1 VEEIFVPA
9 LGMAM
14 SEAVLLAWLKEP
26 GDAVEA
32 GEVIAEVETD
42 KSVLEISA
50 SAAGRLG
57 AHRVAAGESVAV
69 GTTVTVV
76 LADGASEPAPS
87 GPSTAAGTAAQ
98 ATAAG
103 TGAPAAPVT
112 AAGSPP
118 AATAGAG
125 PPRDVPSHDVP
136 PGRAPHRVS
145 PRQRRLA
152 ALAEQAGPPAAARSS
167 PADPQD
173 SSWREPIARQVSRSW
188 SEIPHFAVA
197 RDIAAGGVTDRLAG
211 EMPAGGVRVSVTDL
225 LVRALGRSLARY
237 GSSDVG
243 LAVATRH
250 GVLLPVLADVAG
262 RKLSEIAALRHSA
275 AERARNRRSTEE
287 DTRTPLV
294 TLSNLGTHG
303 VEWFTGIIPLGQR
316 GLLTTGT
323 LAQRPVVKDGRLSV
337 AWQLTAILNVD
348 HRVWDGLDAAE
359 LLSDFGDRISAYG
372 RYDDDD

>member
-14 SEAVLLAWLKEP
+14 SEAVLVAWLKEP

-32 GEVIAEVETD
+32 GEPIAEVETD

-50 SAAGRLG
+50 SAPGRLG
-57 AHRVAAGESVAV
+57 AHRVAAGASVAV
-69 GTTVTVV
+69 GATVTVV
-76 LADGASEPAPS
+76 LADGESEPAPS
-87 GPSTAAGTAAQ
+87 GPSAAAGPAAAAGTAAVDG
-98 ATAAG
+98 TAA
-103 TGAPAAPVT
+103 PA
-112 AAGSPP
+112 PP
-118 AATAGAG
+118 AASVAPAPAGTAGDG
-125 PPRDVPSHDVP
+125 PSRDLP
-136 PGRAPHRVS
+136 PGRAPHRAS

-152 ALAEQAGPPAAARSS
+152 ALAEQAASPAAAGSS
-167 PADPQD
+167 PAVAQD
-173 SSWREPIARQVSRSW
+173 SPSRAPAARQVSRSW

-197 RDIAAGGVTDRLAG
+197 REIAADGVTDRLAG
-211 EMPAGGVRVSVTDL
+211 ETPGGVRVTVTDL

-250 GVLLPVLADVAG
+250 GVQIPVLPEVAG
-262 RKLSEIAALRHSA
+262 RKLTEVAALRRSA
-275 AERARNRRSTEE
+275 VERARNRRSTE
-287 DTRTPLV
+287 DDGRTPLV

-337 AWQLTAILNVD
+337 AWRLTAILNVD

-359 LLSDFGDRISAYG
+359 LLSDFDDRISAYG

>member
-76 LADGASEPAPS
+76 LAEGESEPAPS
-87 GPSTAAGTAAQ
+87 GPSAAAGTAGPSA
-98 ATAAG
+98 AAG

-125 PPRDVPSHDVP
+125 PSGDVP

-152 ALAEQAGPPAAARSS
+152 ALAEQAAPPAAAGSS

-173 SSWREPIARQVSRSW
+173 SSWRGPIARQVSRSW

-197 RDIAAGGVTDRLAG
+197 REIAADGVTDRLAG

-225 LVRALGRSLARY
+225 LVQALGRSLARY

-287 DTRTPLV
+287 DSRTPLV
-294 TLSNLGTHG
+294 TLSNLG
-303 VEWFTGIIPLGQR
+303 PR

-337 AWQLTAILNVD
+337 AWRLTAILNVD

-372 RYDDDD
+372 RYHDDD

>member
-32 GEVIAEVETD
+32 GEAIAEVETD

-69 GTTVTVV
+69 GATVTVV
-76 LADGASEPAPS
+76 LADGESEPALS
-87 GPSTAAGTAAQ
+87 GPSASAGTAAAGTAA
-98 ATAAG
+98 AAAP
-103 TGAPAAPVT
+103 APAA
-112 AAGSPP
+112 ASPP
-118 AATAGAG
+118 AATTGDSQS
-125 PPRDVPSHDVP
+125 PDVP

-152 ALAEQAGPPAAARSS
+152 ALAEQAASPGAAGPS
-167 PADPQD
+167 PAGPQD
-173 SSWREPIARQVSRSW
+173 SASRAPIARQVSRSW

-197 RDIAAGGVTDRLAG
+197 REIAADGVTDRLAG
-211 EMPAGGVRVSVTDL
+211 GSPGGVRVTVTDL

-243 LAVATRH
+243 LAVATSH
-250 GVLLPVLADVAG
+250 GVQIPVLPDVAG
-262 RKLSEIAALRHSA
+262 RKLSEIAALRRGA
-275 AERARNRRSTEE
+275 VERARNRRSTGE
-287 DTRTPLV
+287 DGRTPLV

-323 LAQRPVVKDGRLSV
+323 LAQRPVVRDGRLSV
-337 AWQLTAILNVD
+337 AWRLTAILNVD
-348 HRVWDGLDAAE
+348 HRVWDGLDAAQ
-359 LLSDFGDRISAYG
+359 LLSDFDDRISAFG

>member
-1 VEEIFVPA
+1 
-9 LGMAM
+9 
-14 SEAVLLAWLKEP
+14 
-26 GDAVEA
+26 
-32 GEVIAEVETD
+32 VIAEVETD
-42 KSVLEISA
+42 KSVREIAA

-69 GTTVTVV
+69 GATVTVV
-76 LADGASEPAPS
+76 LADGESEPAPS
-87 GPSTAAGTAAQ
+87 EPSAAAETAAAAGTAA
-98 ATAAG
+98 A
-103 TGAPAAPVT
+103 AAPVT
-112 AAGSPP
+112 AAASPP
-118 AATAGAG
+118 AATAGDG
-125 PPRDVPSHDVP
+125 LSRHQT
-136 PGRAPHRVS
+136 PGRTPHRTS

-152 ALAEQAGPPAAARSS
+152 ALAEQTAPPAAAGSS
-167 PADPQD
+167 PAGPQG
-173 SSWREPIARQVSRSW
+173 SSWRAPIARQVSRSW

-197 RDIAAGGVTDRLAG
+197 REIAADGVTDRLAG
-211 EMPAGGVRVSVTDL
+211 EMPAGGVRVTVTDL

-250 GVLLPVLADVAG
+250 GVLLPVLPDVAG

-287 DTRTPLV
+287 DGRTPLV

-337 AWQLTAILNVD
+337 AWRLTAILNVD

-359 LLSDFGDRISAYG
+359 LLSEFDDRISAYG

>member
-1 VEEIFVPA
+1 
-9 LGMAM
+9 MTCR
-14 SEAVLLAWLKEP
+14 P
-26 GDAVEA
+26 GA
-32 GEVIAEVETD
+32 
-42 KSVLEISA
+42 
-50 SAAGRLG
+50 R
-57 AHRVAAGESVAV
+57 
-69 GTTVTVV
+69 
-76 LADGASEPAPS
+76 
-87 GPSTAAGTAAQ
+87 
-98 ATAAG
+98 
-103 TGAPAAPVT
+103 
-112 AAGSPP
+112 
-118 AATAGAG
+118 
-125 PPRDVPSHDVP
+125 
-136 PGRAPHRVS
+136 PHRAS

-152 ALAEQAGPPAAARSS
+152 ALAEQAAPPAAAGSS

-173 SSWREPIARQVSRSW
+173 SSWRAPIARQVSRSW

-197 RDIAAGGVTDRLAG
+197 REIAADGVTDRLAG
-211 EMPAGGVRVSVTDL
+211 EMPAGGVRVTVTDL

-250 GVLLPVLADVAG
+250 GVLLPVLPDVAG

-287 DTRTPLV
+287 DGRTPLV

-337 AWQLTAILNVD
+337 AWRLTAILNVD

>member
-1 VEEIFVPA
+1 MEEIFVPA

-32 GEVIAEVETD
+32 GEAIAEVETD

-69 GTTVTVV
+69 GATVTVV
-76 LADGASEPAPS
+76 LADGESEPAPS
-87 GPSTAAGTAAQ
+87 GPSASAGTTAAGTAVA
-98 ATAAG
+98 AAAG
-103 TGAPAAPVT
+103 TAAAVGPAPAA
-112 AAGSPP
+112 ASPP
-118 AATAGAG
+118 AATTEDGH
-125 PPRDVPSHDVP
+125 SHDEP

-152 ALAEQAGPPAAARSS
+152 ALAGQAASPAAAGSS
-167 PADPQD
+167 PAGPQG
-173 SSWREPIARQVSRSW
+173 SASRAPIARQVSRSW

-197 RDIAAGGVTDRLAG
+197 REIAADGVTDRLAG
-211 EMPAGGVRVSVTDL
+211 GTPGGVRVTVTDL
-225 LVRALGRSLARY
+225 LVRALGRSLARH

-243 LAVATRH
+243 LAVATSH
-250 GVLLPVLADVAG
+250 GVLIPVLPDVAG
-262 RKLSEIAALRHSA
+262 RKLSEIAALRRSA
-275 AERARNRRSTEE
+275 VERARNRRSTEE
-287 DTRTPLV
+287 DGRTPLV

-337 AWQLTAILNVD
+337 AWRLTAILNVD
-348 HRVWDGLDAAE
+348 HRVWDGLDAAQ
-359 LLSDFGDRISAYG
+359 LLSDFDDRISAYG

>member
-14 SEAVLLAWLKEP
+14 SEAVLVAWLKEP

-32 GEVIAEVETD
+32 GEPIAEVETD

-50 SAAGRLG
+50 SAPGRLG
-57 AHRVAAGESVAV
+57 VHRVAAGASVAV
-69 GTTVTVV
+69 GATVTVV
-76 LADGASEPAPS
+76 LADGESEPAPS
-87 GPSTAAGTAAQ
+87 GPSAAAGPAAAAGTAAVDG
-98 ATAAG
+98 TAA
-103 TGAPAAPVT
+103 PA
-112 AAGSPP
+112 PP
-118 AATAGAG
+118 AASVAPAPAGTAGDG
-125 PPRDVPSHDVP
+125 PSRDLP
-136 PGRAPHRVS
+136 PGRAPHRAS

-152 ALAEQAGPPAAARSS
+152 ALAEQAASPAAAGSS
-167 PADPQD
+167 PAVAQD
-173 SSWREPIARQVSRSW
+173 SPSRAPAARQVSRSW

-197 RDIAAGGVTDRLAG
+197 REIAADGVTDRLAG
-211 EMPAGGVRVSVTDL
+211 ETPGGVRVTVTDL
-225 LVRALGRSLARY
+225 LVRALGRSLARH

-250 GVLLPVLADVAG
+250 GVQIPVLPDVAG
-262 RKLSEIAALRHSA
+262 RKLTEVAALRRSA
-275 AERARNRRSTEE
+275 VERARNRRSTK
-287 DTRTPLV
+287 DDGRTPLV

-337 AWQLTAILNVD
+337 AWRLTAILNVD

-359 LLSDFGDRISAYG
+359 LLSDFDDRISAYG

>member
-1 VEEIFVPA
+1 MEEIFVPA

-32 GEVIAEVETD
+32 GEAIAEVETD

-50 SAAGRLG
+50 SAAGHLG

-69 GTTVTVV
+69 GATVTVV
-76 LADGASEPAPS
+76 LADGESEPAPS
-87 GPSTAAGTAAQ
+87 GPSTAAG
-98 ATAAG
+98 AAG
-103 TGAPAAPVT
+103 AAAPVT
-112 AAGSPP
+112 AAVSPP
-118 AATAGAG
+118 AAAAGDG
-125 PPRDVPSHDVP
+125 PSRDAP
-136 PGRAPHRVS
+136 PGRPPHRTS

-152 ALAEQAGPPAAARSS
+152 ALAEQAAPPAGAGSS
-167 PADPQD
+167 PADPQG
-173 SSWREPIARQVSRSW
+173 SSWRAPIARQVSRSW

-197 RDIAAGGVTDRLAG
+197 REIAADGVTDRLAG
-211 EMPAGGVRVSVTDL
+211 ETPAGGPRVTVTDL

-250 GVLLPVLADVAG
+250 GVLIPVLPDVAG
-262 RKLSEIAALRHSA
+262 RKLPEIAALRHRA
-275 AERARNRRSTEE
+275 AGRARNRRSTEE
-287 DTRTPLV
+287 DGRTPLV

-337 AWQLTAILNVD
+337 AWRLTAILNVD
-348 HRVWDGLDAAE
+348 HRVWDGVDAAE
-359 LLSDFGDRISAYG
+359 LLSDIGDRISAWG
-372 RYDDDD
+372 RYDDGD

>member
-1 VEEIFVPA
+1 MEEIFVPA

-76 LADGASEPAPS
+76 LADGESEPAPS
-87 GPSTAAGTAAQ
+87 EPPAAAGAA
-98 ATAAG
+98 AV
-103 TGAPAAPVT
+103 AAPVT

-118 AATAGAG
+118 AATADAG
-125 PPRDVPSHDVP
+125 PSGDVP

-152 ALAEQAGPPAAARSS
+152 ALAEQAAPPAAAGSS
-167 PADPQD
+167 AADPQD
-173 SSWREPIARQVSRSW
+173 SSWRGPIARQVSRSW

-197 RDIAAGGVTDRLAG
+197 RDIAADGVTDRLAG

-275 AERARNRRSTEE
+275 AERARNRRLTEE
-287 DTRTPLV
+287 DSRTPLV

-337 AWQLTAILNVD
+337 AWRLTAILNVD

>member
-1 VEEIFVPA
+1 MEEIFVPA

-76 LADGASEPAPS
+76 LAEGEIEPAPS
-87 GPSTAAGTAAQ
+87 EPSA
-98 ATAAG
+98 AAG

-125 PPRDVPSHDVP
+125 PLRDVPSHDVP

-152 ALAEQAGPPAAARSS
+152 ALAEQAAPPAAAGSS

-173 SSWREPIARQVSRSW
+173 SSWRGPIARQVSRSW

-197 RDIAAGGVTDRLAG
+197 RDIAADGVTDRLAG

-225 LVRALGRSLARY
+225 LVQALGRSLARY

-287 DTRTPLV
+287 DSRTPLV

-337 AWQLTAILNVD
+337 AWRLTAILNVD

>member
-14 SEAVLLAWLKEP
+14 SEAVLLAWLKQP

-32 GEVIAEVETD
+32 GEAIAEVETD

-57 AHRVAAGESVAV
+57 AHRVAAGDSVAV
-69 GTTVTVV
+69 GATVTVV
-76 LADGASEPAPS
+76 LADGESEPAPS
-87 GPSTAAGTAAQ
+87 GPSAADGTAAVAGTAA
-98 ATAAG
+98 ATAPVA
-103 TGAPAAPVT
+103 AAP
-112 AAGSPP
+112 SPP
-118 AATAGAG
+118 AATAGDG
-125 PPRDVPSHDVP
+125 PPSDLP
-136 PGRAPHRVS
+136 PGRTPHRAS

-152 ALAEQAGPPAAARSS
+152 ALAEQAASPAAAGSW

-173 SSWREPIARQVSRSW
+173 SSRRAPVARQVSRSW

-197 RDIAAGGVTDRLAG
+197 REIAADGVTDRLAG
-211 EMPAGGVRVSVTDL
+211 EMPAGEVRLTVTDVL
-225 LVRALGRSLARY
+225 IRALGRSLARY

-243 LAVATRH
+243 LAVATRQ
-250 GVLLPVLADVAG
+250 GVLIPVLPDVAG

-275 AERARNRRSTEE
+275 AERARNRRSTDE
-287 DTRTPLV
+287 DARTPLV

-337 AWQLTAILNVD
+337 AWRLTAILNVD

-359 LLSDFGDRISAYG
+359 LLSDFDDQIAAYG
-372 RYDDDD
+372 GYNDGE